1 MIRINLLAPPKD
13 RGAHRNA
20 GRQAGIVVLGGLAT
34 LLAVLVGPAWWTWTL
49 RAEAAAVSR
58 DLAQAEAALRT
69 LSPAVERVRDLEER
83 RAELIDLV
91 AAVDGLHGGRETA
104 LRMLDRLSRGV
115 PDDLW
120 LSEVR
125 EEAGGVSVRGH
136 AATLATVSQYVAAL
150 EASGAFD
157 APVELV
163 DSQRGVRLGGREI
176 VSFEVRASLQRAGG
190 AP

>member
-1 MIRINLLAPPKD
+1 MIRINLLAPPED
-13 RGAHRNA
+13 RGACRNA
-20 GRQAGIVVLGGLAT
+20 GWQAGIVVFGGLAT

-49 RAEAAAVSR
+49 RADAAAVSR
-58 DLAQAEAALRT
+58 ALAEAEATLRT
-69 LSPAVERVRDLEER
+69 LSPAVERVRDLEGL

-91 AAVDGLHGGRETA
+91 AAVDELHDRRKTA
-104 LRMLDRLSRGV
+104 LRVLDRLSRGV

-125 EEAGGVSVRGH
+125 EEADGVSVRGH

-150 EASGAFD
+150 ETSGAFD

-163 DSQRGVRLGGREI
+163 DSQRGDRLGGREI
-176 VSFEVRASLQRAGG
+176 VSFEVRASLQRAVG
-190 AP
+190 PP